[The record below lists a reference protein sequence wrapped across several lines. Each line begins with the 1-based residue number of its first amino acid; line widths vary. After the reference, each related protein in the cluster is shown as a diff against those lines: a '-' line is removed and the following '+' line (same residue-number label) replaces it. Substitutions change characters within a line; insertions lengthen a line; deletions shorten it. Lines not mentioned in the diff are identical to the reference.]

1 MNVPARIQLVSDFI
15 VLADM
20 KNRRIMKIARNMTA
34 GEVLLDGISNPYRL
48 QVDEKNGYLFV
59 AENELSSTGLAVSGK
74 INVYT
79 FDSPKP
85 PQ

>member
-1 MNVPARIQLVSDFI
+1 
-15 VLADM
+15 
-20 KNRRIMKIARNMTA
+20 MTA
-34 GEVLLDGISNPYRL
+34 GEVLLDGISNPYRF

-85 PQ
+85 PQWEKLWVANISYQWLQVPSGSVKLFIRGC